1 MRGSEALSVSCMHSR
16 RARAVARPLR
26 VIKGVQYIFSS
37 FITSVPDCISVQEM
51 QEDTWEWWNGL
62 RTLCGN
68 SKKLA
73 VRTYDSD

>member
-1 MRGSEALSVSCMHSR
+1 MCDLQLPRLDHLYYL
-16 RARAVARPLR
+16 ARPLR
-26 VIKGVQYIFSS
+26 VMKGVQYIFSS
-37 FITSVPDCISVQEM
+37 FITSVPDCISVQET

-73 VRTYDSD
+73 VGMCDST